1 MRHTISFNL
10 PDEKNELLMA
20 ERGGDYFSVLWNIHN
35 ELRNHYKYNKKPTDV
50 LDAINDLVKDA
61 PIWDIE

>member
-1 MRHTISFNL
+1 MKHTISFNL

-20 ERGGDYFSVLWNIHN
+20 ERGGDYFSILWEISK
-35 ELRNHYKYNKKPTDV
+35 ELRNWTKYDKKPKDT
-50 LDAINDLVKDA
+50 LEAISQLIQDA